1 MKIVVYGPSKRT
13 GILREGEVVDI
24 AGTYAKY
31 LHERLGEQNATLV
44 ADALAPS
51 DLGRLIEGGRKAL
64 DNANTALD
72 FIDSDVDDRVG
83 IRGESLIHQ
92 ADTVTLH
99 APRAAG
105 ARVACAGGN
114 FPEHSIAMAQRRVE
128 RGEANPIEGDARDYV
143 RNRGFWGFWKVDRE
157 SLGQDGKVPYPARC
171 THLDYEGEVAIVLG
185 KEGKNIKAGDFNN
198 YVWGVTLLGDWS
210 IRMSPEHGPMV
221 FAMQK
226 NFDNSCSIGPCIVVD
241 ELDPLDVDIETLV
254 NGERRQHFNSGDM
267 AFSYGEYAEYLSR
280 DFSFYPGDIL
290 SGGTGA
296 GTAADSSQTG
306 EDGKPL
312 PDRFLRPGD
321 QVDITSPVIGT
332 LRTSIVESAAG

>member
-1 MKIVVYGPSKRT
+1 MKIVVYGPMKRT
-13 GILREGEVVDI
+13 GILRDGEVIDL
-24 AGTYAKY
+24 AGAYAKY
-31 LHERLGEQNATLV
+31 LREKEGEQNAAIV

-51 DLGRLIEGGRKAL
+51 DLGRLIEGGRRAL

-72 FIDSDVDDRVG
+72 YLLSNAGDRTGVH
-83 IRGESLIHQ
+83 GEELIHQ
-92 ADTVTLH
+92 VDAVVLH
-99 APRAAG
+99 APRPTSG
-105 ARVACAGGN
+105 RVACAGGN

-128 RGEANPIEGDARDYV
+128 RGEANPIQGSARDYV

-171 THLDYEGEVAIVLG
+171 TRLDYEGEVAVVFG
-185 KEGKNIKAGDFNN
+185 KEGKNIKAGDFDAH
-198 YVWGVTLLGDWS
+198 VWGVTLLGDWS

-241 ELDPLDVDIETLV
+241 ELDPLNVEIETLV
-254 NGERRQHFNSGDM
+254 NGESRQKYNSGDM

-280 DFSFYPGDIL
+280 DFTFYPGDML

-306 EDGKPL
+306 DDGKPL
-312 PDRFLRPGD
+312 PDRFLKPGD
-321 QVDITSPVIGT
+321 QVDITSPAIGT
-332 LRTSIVESAAG
+332 LRTAIVESDAG